1 MNKAFAV
8 CRALIMPQRPATV
21 AAHPRDDRDR
31 DGSPLVSI
39 VTVCLNRASTLQ
51 RTSDSV
57 RAQSGKNIAYIVLDG
72 GSTDGTV
79 EVIRAN
85 EDIISFWRSAPD
97 AGLYAALNEGV
108 ERSRGRF
115 VQFVHADDWLD
126 EQQIARAVEV
136 ATSVYCDLVH
146 GDLMMHRAQ
155 GGEWLRVG
163 DDGWFPLEIAAL
175 PRISHPTVLARRAVY
190 ERIGLFRTDL
200 RIASDVDWLL
210 RAAHAGLLMRY
221 CPLIR
226 SHMSEGGISTVQQRL
241 ALAEFVALLAHVPR
255 RSVPQAFGALWLM
268 FTHEPAVQR
277 AGAYSARVGKSL
289 RAWLERNR
297 LRARRIIINGLHATG
312 LIGSARIVYYKKL
325 ARWTAPAPK
334 GIASGPPLPTR
345 AMRAM
350 RRTLV
355 AVLRATGLI
364 GPVRASYRL
373 AAGIAAE
380 PIPLELDRRI
390 LARFAE
396 LRFARADL
404 DDAAIARLVENAQM
418 PPTAASDDILGP
430 S

>member
-1 MNKAFAV
+1 
-8 CRALIMPQRPATV
+8 
-21 AAHPRDDRDR
+21 
-31 DGSPLVSI
+31 
-39 VTVCLNRASTLQ
+39 
-51 RTSDSV
+51 
-57 RAQSGKNIAYIVLDG
+57 
-72 GSTDGTV
+72 
-79 EVIRAN
+79 
-85 EDIISFWRSAPD
+85 
-97 AGLYAALNEGV
+97 
-108 ERSRGRF
+108 
-115 VQFVHADDWLD
+115 
-126 EQQIARAVEV
+126 
-136 ATSVYCDLVH
+136 
-146 GDLMMHRAQ
+146 
-155 GGEWLRVG
+155 
-163 DDGWFPLEIAAL
+163 
-175 PRISHPTVLARRAVY
+175 
-190 ERIGLFRTDL
+190 
-200 RIASDVDWLL
+200 
-210 RAAHAGLLMRY
+210 
-221 CPLIR
+221 
-226 SHMSEGGISTVQQRL
+226 
-241 ALAEFVALLAHVPR
+241 
-255 RSVPQAFGALWLM
+255 M

-380 PIPLELDRRI
+380 PIPLELDRRT